1 MKPTAMI
8 AAIAA
13 LTLAGSA
20 HASDWDVISRY
31 LTLDGKEQ
39 FVFTKQTTG
48 IGYSEAEQ
56 TRRAAAGE
64 LPPRDGAFAA
74 SYADCST
81 KKVRCISLD
90 DLFVFAVDVD
100 AFLHE
105 KPYEI
110 RGTKFVP
117 SCSSATR
124 PPKCGI
130 GTVQFSNARTQG
142 FFLVSLKDGILM
154 IGLNPVAENELEFV
168 YLLETGMPGL
178 LHQ

>member
-1 MKPTAMI
+1 MKTTAMI
-8 AAIAA
+8 AAVAA
-13 LTLAGSA
+13 LTLAGST

-31 LTLDGKEQ
+31 LTPDGKEQ
-39 FVFTKQTTG
+39 FVFTKQIAG

-56 TRRAAAGE
+56 KRLAAAGGQ
-64 LPPRDGAFAA
+64 LPRDGRFSAG
-74 SYADCST
+74 YADCST
-81 KKVRCISLD
+81 KKVRCVSLD
-90 DLFVFAVDVD
+90 DVLVFAVDVD
-100 AFLHE
+100 AFLRE
-105 KPYEI
+105 RPYTV
-110 RGTKFVP
+110 RGTRFVP

-124 PPKCGI
+124 PPKCAI
-130 GTVQFSNARTQG
+130 GTVRFSNARTQG